1 MIDKNNIDNALF
13 HELTLE
19 EYENYFSFR
28 RDSFM
33 HNIDTFYYS
42 VKFKNDFR
50 LKTNDI
56 NVLKLRKYF
65 KLKYDYMADGSDA
78 GSCDF
83 YLKEL
88 DRRLILRPVTF
99 SRFYSICL
107 SYPEYFDIFLASVVP
122 KAADG
127 GESVTCECIVQ
138 LRSYMLWQYGVRDS
152 FENSYQYIKAI
163 VHFFG
168 LEIDYV
174 QENRV
179 DYCWHT
185 NYLNNPE
192 KFFAPDSF
200 YKMRVDRFKCSCTVK
215 K

>member
-1 MIDKNNIDNALF
+1 
-13 HELTLE
+13 
-19 EYENYFSFR
+19 
-28 RDSFM
+28 
-33 HNIDTFYYS
+33 
-42 VKFKNDFR
+42 
-50 LKTNDI
+50 
-56 NVLKLRKYF
+56 
-65 KLKYDYMADGSDA
+65 MADGSDA

-88 DRRLILRPVTF
+88 DRRLILRSVTF

-200 YKMRVDRFKCSCTVK
+200 YKMRVDRLKMQPMSQIKLEPKIMRLIMSHLANVRTKCLFVYI
-215 K
+215 